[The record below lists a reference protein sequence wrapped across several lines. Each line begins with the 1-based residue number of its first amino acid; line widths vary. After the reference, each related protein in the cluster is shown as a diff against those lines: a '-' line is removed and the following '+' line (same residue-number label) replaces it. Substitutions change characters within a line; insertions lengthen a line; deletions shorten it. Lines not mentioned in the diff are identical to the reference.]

1 MLNYKL
7 TILASSLTLVLGPCA
22 AASAQQTNYQITYA
36 NESKVSA
43 PNNATIS
50 NNSAS
55 TQPSLIKIN
64 QEPSNYTIEIAN
76 TQKSNAPVQSG
87 TPATTQNKAMV
98 QEQVPA
104 PNAKEIQNRSY
115 VEDQLYPAT
124 NDSYGRGAF
133 TPVSPNEQP
142 GFTFENQSAPKAN
155 LNNQAQGM
163 ANNTAPNELNN
174 HGLGPGNGETLGVLN
189 GGYTTD
195 RIQEVSV
202 PILTTFD
209 NAVLDGFKSL
219 ESGITLGMG
228 QISNLTID
236 EIAPALRSYTTD
248 ADGNLVLR
256 FSLPMAEA
264 ILKKQGAASWKGLSN
279 PVLVWMVGLDGQSNG
294 TNMSLVSGQN
304 LSSFAQAIMSATPD
318 YKYRLMFPI
327 MDLEEISKVKV
338 TTVLDHQDEVLTKA
352 SERYGADFFISAAI
366 SSVPNESG
374 MTFKWNLYNRNGE
387 AIAKSSISGHM
398 DEVASLGAG
407 DIARALMT
415 YQANLEEKET
425 PSALRQNNVD
435 IDMLGPGE
443 SFVRLRIS
451 NVKSLQ
457 DMNHIRKAFVSY
469 GFDGDVR
476 IIGYDN
482 NMLVVEIA
490 TNSNA
495 DNLAGTMRHAGEFQY
510 ISPWIFAFT
519 KNDYLR
525 PSRTSTIGPANKAR
539 PNSQIN
545 PNNVVPAHSINIRD
559 ARDVGQG
566 NGLPNRNA
574 PAVQG
579 RSL

>member
-7 TILASSLTLVLGPCA
+7 TLLASSLTLVLGSCA
-22 AASAQQTNYQITYA
+22 AASAQPTNYQIT
-36 NESKVSA
+36 SV
-43 PNNATIS
+43 
-50 NNSAS
+50 
-55 TQPSLIKIN
+55 N
-64 QEPSNYTIEIAN
+64 QEQANYTIEMAQQPQKAQLQSATQAPAPAQAQPQAQAQPAIAQAQPAQ
-76 TQKSNAPVQSG
+76 TAKAAQAPV
-87 TPATTQNKAMV
+87 M
-98 QEQVPA
+98 EQIAQPSQA
-104 PNAKEIQNRSY
+104 ELNNRSY
-115 VEDQLYPAT
+115 VKDQLYPAT

-133 TPVSPNEQP
+133 TPVNSNEQMNNSQP
-142 GFTFENQSAPKAN
+142 GFTFENQSAPNAN
-155 LNNQAQGM
+155 AAN
-163 ANNTAPNELNN
+163 ANN
-174 HGLGPGNGETLGVLN
+174 LGPENAETLGVLN
-189 GGYTTD
+189 GGYATE

-236 EIAPALRSYTTD
+236 EIAPALRSFTSD

-264 ILKKQGAASWKGLSN
+264 ILKKQGAASWQGLSN

-294 TNMSLVSGQN
+294 TNMSVVSGQN
-304 LSSFAQAIMSATPD
+304 LSSFAQAIMAATPD

-327 MDLEEISKVKV
+327 FDLEEMNKVKV
-338 TTVLDHQDEVLTKA
+338 TTILDHEDEVLTKA

-374 MTFKWNLYNRNGE
+374 MTFKWNLFNRYGE
-387 AIAKSSISGHM
+387 NIAQSSISGLM

-415 YQANLEEKET
+415 YQSNLEEKET

-443 SFVRLRIS
+443 GFVRLRIA

-457 DMNHIRKAFVSY
+457 DLQHIRQAFVTY
-469 GFDGDVR
+469 GFDGDIR
-476 IIGYDN
+476 IVGYDN
-482 NMLVVEIA
+482 NMLVMEVA
-490 TNSNA
+490 TNSSA
-495 DNLAGTMRHAGEFQY
+495 DNLSGTMRHSGEFQY
-510 ISPWIFAFT
+510 ISPWIFSFT
-519 KNDYLR
+519 GNEYIR
-525 PSRTSTIGPANKAR
+525 PPHMSNLGPANKAR

-545 PNNVVPAHSINIRD
+545 PDNVTPAYSINIKD

-566 NGLPNRNA
+566 EGLPNRNA
-574 PAVQG
+574 PAIQG
-579 RSL
+579 RTL

>member
-7 TILASSLTLVLGPCA
+7 TLLASSLTLVLGSCA
-22 AASAQQTNYQITYA
+22 AASAQPTNYPIT
-36 NESKVSA
+36 SV
-43 PNNATIS
+43 
-50 NNSAS
+50 
-55 TQPSLIKIN
+55 N
-64 QEPSNYTIEIAN
+64 QEQANYTIEMAQQPQKAQIQPATIAPAPAQAQAQPQPQAQPA
-76 TQKSNAPVQSG
+76 QKGSQAPV
-87 TPATTQNKAMV
+87 M
-98 QEQVPA
+98 EQIAQPSQA
-104 PNAKEIQNRSY
+104 ELNNRSY
-115 VEDQLYPAT
+115 VKDQLYPAT

-133 TPVSPNEQP
+133 TPVAPNEQISNSQP
-142 GFTFENQSAPKAN
+142 GFTFENQSASNAN
-155 LNNQAQGM
+155 ANM
-163 ANNTAPNELNN
+163 ANAANANN
-174 HGLGPGNGETLGVLN
+174 LGPENAETLGVLN
-189 GGYTTD
+189 GGYATE

-236 EIAPALRSYTTD
+236 EIAPALRSFTSD

-264 ILKKQGAASWKGLSN
+264 ILKKQGAASWQGLSN

-294 TNMSLVSGQN
+294 SNMSVVSGQN
-304 LSSFAQAIMSATPD
+304 LSSFAQAIMAATPD

-327 MDLEEISKVKV
+327 FDLEEMNKVKV
-338 TTVLDHQDEVLTKA
+338 TTILDHEDEVLTKA

-374 MTFKWNLYNRNGE
+374 MTFKWNLFNRYGE
-387 AIAKSSISGHM
+387 NIAQSSISGLM

-415 YQANLEEKET
+415 YQSNLEEKET

-443 SFVRLRIS
+443 GFVRLRIA

-457 DMNHIRKAFVSY
+457 DLQHIRQAFVTY
-469 GFDGDVR
+469 GFDGDIR
-476 IIGYDN
+476 IVGYDN
-482 NMLVVEIA
+482 NMLVMEIA

-495 DNLAGTMRHAGEFQY
+495 DNLSGTMRHSGEFQY
-510 ISPWIFAFT
+510 ISPWIFSFT
-519 KNDYLR
+519 GNEYIR
-525 PSRTSTIGPANKAR
+525 PPRMSNLGPANKAR

-545 PNNVVPAHSINIRD
+545 PNNVTPAYSINIKD

-566 NGLPNRNA
+566 EGLPNRNA
-574 PAVQG
+574 PAIQG
-579 RSL
+579 RTL

>member
-7 TILASSLTLVLGPCA
+7 TLLASSLTLVLGSCA
-22 AASAQQTNYQITYA
+22 AASAQPTNYQIT
-36 NESKVSA
+36 SV
-43 PNNATIS
+43 
-50 NNSAS
+50 
-55 TQPSLIKIN
+55 N
-64 QEPSNYTIEIAN
+64 QEQANYTIEMAQQPQKAQPQSATQAPAPAQAQAQPAIAQAQPAQ
-76 TQKSNAPVQSG
+76 TAKAAQAPV
-87 TPATTQNKAMV
+87 M
-98 QEQVPA
+98 EQIAQPSQA
-104 PNAKEIQNRSY
+104 ELNNRSY
-115 VEDQLYPAT
+115 VKDQLYPAT

-133 TPVSPNEQP
+133 TPVNSNEQMNNSQP
-142 GFTFENQSAPKAN
+142 GFTFENQSAPNAN
-155 LNNQAQGM
+155 AAN
-163 ANNTAPNELNN
+163 ANN
-174 HGLGPGNGETLGVLN
+174 LGPENAETLGVLN
-189 GGYTTD
+189 GGYATE

-236 EIAPALRSYTTD
+236 EIAPALRSFTSD

-264 ILKKQGAASWKGLSN
+264 ILKKQGAASWQGLSN

-294 TNMSLVSGQN
+294 SNMSVVSGQN
-304 LSSFAQAIMSATPD
+304 LSSFAQAIMAATPD

-327 MDLEEISKVKV
+327 FDLEEMNKVKV
-338 TTVLDHQDEVLTKA
+338 TTILDHEDEVLTKA

-374 MTFKWNLYNRNGE
+374 MTFKWNLFNRYGE
-387 AIAKSSISGHM
+387 NIAQSSISGLM

-415 YQANLEEKET
+415 YQSNLEEKET

-443 SFVRLRIS
+443 GFVRLRIA

-457 DMNHIRKAFVSY
+457 DLQHIRQAFVTY
-469 GFDGDVR
+469 GFDGDIR
-476 IIGYDN
+476 IVGYDN
-482 NMLVVEIA
+482 NMLVMEVA
-490 TNSNA
+490 TNSSA
-495 DNLAGTMRHAGEFQY
+495 DNLSGTMRHSGEFQY
-510 ISPWIFAFT
+510 ISPWIFSFT
-519 KNDYLR
+519 GNEYIR
-525 PSRTSTIGPANKAR
+525 PPHMSNLGPANKAR

-545 PNNVVPAHSINIRD
+545 PDNVTPAYSINIKD

-566 NGLPNRNA
+566 EGLPNRNA
-574 PAVQG
+574 PAIQG
-579 RSL
+579 RTL

>member
-7 TILASSLTLVLGPCA
+7 TLLASSLTLVLGSCA
-22 AASAQQTNYQITYA
+22 AASAQPTNYQIT
-36 NESKVSA
+36 SV
-43 PNNATIS
+43 
-50 NNSAS
+50 
-55 TQPSLIKIN
+55 N
-64 QEPSNYTIEIAN
+64 QEQANYTIEMAQQPQKAQIQSATQAPAPAKAQPQPQAQAQAQPQAMPAIAQAQPAQ
-76 TQKSNAPVQSG
+76 TAKAAQAPV
-87 TPATTQNKAMV
+87 M
-98 QEQVPA
+98 EQIDKPSQA
-104 PNAKEIQNRSY
+104 ELNNRSY
-115 VEDQLYPAT
+115 VKDQLYPAT

-133 TPVSPNEQP
+133 TPVNSNEQMNNSQP
-142 GFTFENQSAPKAN
+142 GFTFENQSAPNAN
-155 LNNQAQGM
+155 AAN
-163 ANNTAPNELNN
+163 ANN
-174 HGLGPGNGETLGVLN
+174 LGPENAETLGVLN
-189 GGYTTD
+189 GGYATE

-236 EIAPALRSYTTD
+236 EIAPALRSFTSD

-264 ILKKQGAASWKGLSN
+264 ILKKQGAASWQGLSN

-294 TNMSLVSGQN
+294 SNMSVVSGQN
-304 LSSFAQAIMSATPD
+304 LSSFAQAIMAATPD

-327 MDLEEISKVKV
+327 FDLEEMNKVKV
-338 TTVLDHQDEVLTKA
+338 TTILDHEDEVLTKA

-374 MTFKWNLYNRNGE
+374 MTFKWNLFNRYGE
-387 AIAKSSISGHM
+387 NIAQSSISGLM

-415 YQANLEEKET
+415 YQSNLEEKET

-443 SFVRLRIS
+443 GFVRLRIA

-457 DMNHIRKAFVSY
+457 DLQHIRQAFVTY
-469 GFDGDVR
+469 GFDGDIR
-476 IIGYDN
+476 IVGYDN
-482 NMLVVEIA
+482 NMLVMEVA
-490 TNSNA
+490 TNSSA
-495 DNLAGTMRHAGEFQY
+495 DNLSGTMRHSGEFQY
-510 ISPWIFAFT
+510 ISPWIFSFT
-519 KNDYLR
+519 GNEYIR
-525 PSRTSTIGPANKAR
+525 PPHMSNLGPANKAR

-545 PNNVVPAHSINIRD
+545 PDNVTPAYSINIKD

-566 NGLPNRNA
+566 EGLPNRNA
-574 PAVQG
+574 PAIQG
-579 RSL
+579 RTL

>member
-7 TILASSLTLVLGPCA
+7 TLLASSLTLVLGSCA
-22 AASAQQTNYQITYA
+22 AASAQPTNYQITSD
-36 NESKVSA
+36 N
-43 PNNATIS
+43 
-50 NNSAS
+50 
-55 TQPSLIKIN
+55 LLN
-64 QEPSNYTIEIAN
+64 QEQANYTIEMAQQPQKAQLQPATIAPAPAKAQPQAQAQAQAIPQQAQAMPAISQAQSA
-76 TQKSNAPVQSG
+76 QKGSQAPVMEQIAQ
-87 TPATTQNKAMV
+87 PTQAELN
-98 QEQVPA
+98 
-104 PNAKEIQNRSY
+104 NRSY
-115 VEDQLYPAT
+115 VKDQLYPAT

-133 TPVSPNEQP
+133 TPVNSSEQINNSQP
-142 GFTFENQSAPKAN
+142 GFTFENQSAPNAN
-155 LNNQAQGM
+155 AAN
-163 ANNTAPNELNN
+163 ANN
-174 HGLGPGNGETLGVLN
+174 LGPENAETLGVLN
-189 GGYTTD
+189 GGYATE

-228 QISNLTID
+228 QVSNLTID
-236 EIAPALRSYTTD
+236 EIAPALRSFTSD

-264 ILKKQGAASWKGLSN
+264 ILKKQGAASWQGLSN

-294 TNMSLVSGQN
+294 SNMSVVSGQN
-304 LSSFAQAIMSATPD
+304 LSSFAQAIMAATPD

-327 MDLEEISKVKV
+327 FDLEEMNKVKV
-338 TTVLDHQDEVLTKA
+338 TTILDHEDEVLTKA

-374 MTFKWNLYNRNGE
+374 MTFKWNLFNRHGE
-387 AIAKSSISGHM
+387 NIAQSSISGLM

-415 YQANLEEKET
+415 YQSNLEEKET

-443 SFVRLRIS
+443 GFVRLRIA

-457 DMNHIRKAFVSY
+457 DLQHIRQAFVTY
-469 GFDGDVR
+469 GFDGDIR
-476 IIGYDN
+476 IVGYDN
-482 NMLVVEIA
+482 NMLVMEVA
-490 TNSNA
+490 TNSSA
-495 DNLAGTMRHAGEFQY
+495 DNLSGTMRHSGEFQY
-510 ISPWIFAFT
+510 LSPWIFSFIG
-519 KNDYLR
+519 NEYIR
-525 PSRTSTIGPANKAR
+525 PPRMSNLGPANKAR

-545 PNNVVPAHSINIRD
+545 PDNVTPAYSINIKD

-566 NGLPNRNA
+566 EGLPNRNA
-574 PAVQG
+574 PAIQG
-579 RSL
+579 RTL

>member
-7 TILASSLTLVLGPCA
+7 TLLASSLTLVLGSCA
-22 AASAQQTNYQITYA
+22 AASAQPTNYQIT
-36 NESKVSA
+36 SV
-43 PNNATIS
+43 
-50 NNSAS
+50 
-55 TQPSLIKIN
+55 N
-64 QEPSNYTIEIAN
+64 QEQANYTIEMAQQPQKAQPQSA
-76 TQKSNAPVQSG
+76 TQAPAPAQAQPQAQTMPQAQAQAQPAQTAKAAQAPV
-87 TPATTQNKAMV
+87 M
-98 QEQVPA
+98 EQIDKPSQA
-104 PNAKEIQNRSY
+104 ELNNRSY
-115 VEDQLYPAT
+115 VKDQLYPAT

-133 TPVSPNEQP
+133 TPVNSNEQMNNSQP
-142 GFTFENQSAPKAN
+142 GFTFENQSAPNAN
-155 LNNQAQGM
+155 AAN
-163 ANNTAPNELNN
+163 ANN
-174 HGLGPGNGETLGVLN
+174 LGPENAETLGVLN
-189 GGYTTD
+189 GGYATE

-236 EIAPALRSYTTD
+236 EIAPALRSFTSD

-264 ILKKQGAASWKGLSN
+264 ILKKQGAASWQGLSN

-294 TNMSLVSGQN
+294 TNMSVVSGQN
-304 LSSFAQAIMSATPD
+304 LSSFAQAIMAATPD

-327 MDLEEISKVKV
+327 FDLEEMNKVKV
-338 TTVLDHQDEVLTKA
+338 TTILDHEDEVLTKA

-374 MTFKWNLYNRNGE
+374 MTFKWNLFNRYGE
-387 AIAKSSISGHM
+387 NIAQSSISGLM

-415 YQANLEEKET
+415 YQSNLEEKET

-443 SFVRLRIS
+443 GFVRLRIA

-457 DMNHIRKAFVSY
+457 DLQHIRQAFVTY
-469 GFDGDVR
+469 GFDGDIR
-476 IIGYDN
+476 IVGYDN
-482 NMLVVEIA
+482 NMLVMEVA
-490 TNSNA
+490 TNSSA
-495 DNLAGTMRHAGEFQY
+495 DNLSGTMRHSGEFQY
-510 ISPWIFAFT
+510 ISPWIFSFT
-519 KNDYLR
+519 GNEYIR
-525 PSRTSTIGPANKAR
+525 PPHMSNLGPANKAR

-545 PNNVVPAHSINIRD
+545 PDNVTPAYSINIKD

-566 NGLPNRNA
+566 EGLPNRNA
-574 PAVQG
+574 PAIQG
-579 RSL
+579 RTL

>member
-7 TILASSLTLVLGPCA
+7 TLLASSLTLVLGSCA
-22 AASAQQTNYQITYA
+22 AASAQPTNYQIT
-36 NESKVSA
+36 SV
-43 PNNATIS
+43 
-50 NNSAS
+50 
-55 TQPSLIKIN
+55 N
-64 QEPSNYTIEIAN
+64 QEQANYTIEMAQQPQKAQIQPATQAPAPAQAQPQAQAQPAIAQAQPAQ
-76 TQKSNAPVQSG
+76 TAKAAQAPV
-87 TPATTQNKAMV
+87 M
-98 QEQVPA
+98 EQIAQPSQA
-104 PNAKEIQNRSY
+104 ELNNRSY
-115 VEDQLYPAT
+115 VKDQLYPAT
-124 NDSYGRGAF
+124 NDSYGRGAL
-133 TPVSPNEQP
+133 TPVNSNEQMNNSQP
-142 GFTFENQSAPKAN
+142 GFTFENQSAPNAN
-155 LNNQAQGM
+155 AAN
-163 ANNTAPNELNN
+163 ANN
-174 HGLGPGNGETLGVLN
+174 LGPENAETLGVLN
-189 GGYTTD
+189 GGYATE

-236 EIAPALRSYTTD
+236 EIAPALRSFTSD

-264 ILKKQGAASWKGLSN
+264 ILKKQGAASWQGLSN

-294 TNMSLVSGQN
+294 TNMSVVSGQN
-304 LSSFAQAIMSATPD
+304 LSSFAQAIMAATPD

-327 MDLEEISKVKV
+327 FDLEEMNKVKV
-338 TTVLDHQDEVLTKA
+338 TTILDHEDEVLTKA

-374 MTFKWNLYNRNGE
+374 MTFKWNLFNRYGE
-387 AIAKSSISGHM
+387 NIAQSSISGLM

-415 YQANLEEKET
+415 YQSNLEEKET

-443 SFVRLRIS
+443 GFVRLRIA

-457 DMNHIRKAFVSY
+457 DLQHIRQAFVTY
-469 GFDGDVR
+469 GFDGDIR
-476 IIGYDN
+476 IVGYDN
-482 NMLVVEIA
+482 NMLVMEVA
-490 TNSNA
+490 TNSSA
-495 DNLAGTMRHAGEFQY
+495 DNLSGTMRHSGEFQY
-510 ISPWIFAFT
+510 ISPWIFSFT
-519 KNDYLR
+519 GNEYIR
-525 PSRTSTIGPANKAR
+525 PPHMSNLGPANKAR

-545 PNNVVPAHSINIRD
+545 PDNVTPAYSINIKD

-566 NGLPNRNA
+566 EGLPNRNA
-574 PAVQG
+574 PAIQG
-579 RSL
+579 RTL

>member
-7 TILASSLTLVLGPCA
+7 TLLASSLTLVLGSCA
-22 AASAQQTNYQITYA
+22 AASAQPTNYPIT
-36 NESKVSA
+36 SV
-43 PNNATIS
+43 
-50 NNSAS
+50 
-55 TQPSLIKIN
+55 N
-64 QEPSNYTIEIAN
+64 QEQANYTIEMAQQPQKAQPQPA
-76 TQKSNAPVQSG
+76 TQAPAPAKAQPQAQAMPAITQAQPAQKGSQAPV
-87 TPATTQNKAMV
+87 M
-98 QEQVPA
+98 EQIAQPSQA
-104 PNAKEIQNRSY
+104 ELNNRSY
-115 VEDQLYPAT
+115 VKDQLYPAT

-133 TPVSPNEQP
+133 TPVAPNEQISNSQP
-142 GFTFENQSAPKAN
+142 GFTFENQSAPNAN
-155 LNNQAQGM
+155 ANANANM
-163 ANNTAPNELNN
+163 ANAANANN
-174 HGLGPGNGETLGVLN
+174 LGPENAETLGVLN
-189 GGYTTD
+189 GGYATE

-236 EIAPALRSYTTD
+236 EIAPALRSFTSD

-264 ILKKQGAASWKGLSN
+264 ILKKQGAASWQGLSN

-294 TNMSLVSGQN
+294 SSMSVVSGQN
-304 LSSFAQAIMSATPD
+304 LSSFAQAIMAATPD

-327 MDLEEISKVKV
+327 FDLEEMNKVKV
-338 TTVLDHQDEVLTKA
+338 TTILDHEDEVLTKA

-374 MTFKWNLYNRNGE
+374 MTFKWNLFNRYGE
-387 AIAKSSISGHM
+387 NIAQSSISGLM

-415 YQANLEEKET
+415 YQSNLEEKET

-443 SFVRLRIS
+443 GFVRLRIA

-457 DMNHIRKAFVSY
+457 DLQHIRQAFVTY
-469 GFDGDVR
+469 GFDGDIR
-476 IIGYDN
+476 IVGYDN
-482 NMLVVEIA
+482 NMLVMEIA

-495 DNLAGTMRHAGEFQY
+495 DNLSGTMRHSGEFQY
-510 ISPWIFAFT
+510 ISPWIFSFT
-519 KNDYLR
+519 GNEYIR
-525 PSRTSTIGPANKAR
+525 PPRMSNLGPANKAR

-545 PNNVVPAHSINIRD
+545 PNNVTPAYSINIKD

-566 NGLPNRNA
+566 EGLPNRNA
-574 PAVQG
+574 PAIQG
-579 RSL
+579 RTL

>member
-7 TILASSLTLVLGPCA
+7 TLLASSLTLVLGSCA
-22 AASAQQTNYQITYA
+22 AASAQPTNYQIT
-36 NESKVSA
+36 SV
-43 PNNATIS
+43 
-50 NNSAS
+50 
-55 TQPSLIKIN
+55 N
-64 QEPSNYTIEIAN
+64 QEQANYTIEMAQQPQKAQIQSATQAPAPAKAQPQPQAQAQAQPQAMPAIAQAQPAQ
-76 TQKSNAPVQSG
+76 TAKAAQAPV
-87 TPATTQNKAMV
+87 M
-98 QEQVPA
+98 EQIAQPSQA
-104 PNAKEIQNRSY
+104 ELNNRSY
-115 VEDQLYPAT
+115 VKDQLYPAT

-133 TPVSPNEQP
+133 TPVNSNEQMNNSQP
-142 GFTFENQSAPKAN
+142 GFTFENQSAPNAN
-155 LNNQAQGM
+155 AAN
-163 ANNTAPNELNN
+163 ANN
-174 HGLGPGNGETLGVLN
+174 LGPENAETLGVLN
-189 GGYTTD
+189 GGYATE

-236 EIAPALRSYTTD
+236 EIAPALRSFTSD

-264 ILKKQGAASWKGLSN
+264 ILKKQGAASWQGLSN

-294 TNMSLVSGQN
+294 TNMSVVSGQN
-304 LSSFAQAIMSATPD
+304 LSSFAQAIMAATPD

-327 MDLEEISKVKV
+327 FDLEEMNKVKV
-338 TTVLDHQDEVLTKA
+338 TTILDHEDEVLTKA

-374 MTFKWNLYNRNGE
+374 MTFKWNLFNRYGE
-387 AIAKSSISGHM
+387 NIAQSSISGLM

-415 YQANLEEKET
+415 YQSNLEEKET

-443 SFVRLRIS
+443 GFVRLRIA

-457 DMNHIRKAFVSY
+457 DLQHIRQAFVTY
-469 GFDGDVR
+469 GFDGDIR
-476 IIGYDN
+476 IVGYDN
-482 NMLVVEIA
+482 NMLVMEVA
-490 TNSNA
+490 TNSSA
-495 DNLAGTMRHAGEFQY
+495 DNLSGTMRHSGEFQY
-510 ISPWIFAFT
+510 ISPWIFSFT
-519 KNDYLR
+519 GNEYIR
-525 PSRTSTIGPANKAR
+525 PPHMSNLGPANKAR

-545 PNNVVPAHSINIRD
+545 PDNVTPAYSINIKD

-566 NGLPNRNA
+566 EGLPNRNA
-574 PAVQG
+574 PAIQG
-579 RSL
+579 RTL

>member
-7 TILASSLTLVLGPCA
+7 TLLASSLTLVLGSCA
-22 AASAQQTNYQITYA
+22 AASAQPTNYQIT
-36 NESKVSA
+36 SV
-43 PNNATIS
+43 
-50 NNSAS
+50 
-55 TQPSLIKIN
+55 N
-64 QEPSNYTIEIAN
+64 QEQANYTIEMAQQPQKAQIQPA
-76 TQKSNAPVQSG
+76 TQAPAPAQAQTMPQAQAQAQPAQTAKAAQAPV
-87 TPATTQNKAMV
+87 M
-98 QEQVPA
+98 EQIAQPSQA
-104 PNAKEIQNRSY
+104 ELNNRSY
-115 VEDQLYPAT
+115 VKDQLYPAT

-133 TPVSPNEQP
+133 TPVNSNEQMNNSQP
-142 GFTFENQSAPKAN
+142 GFTFENQSAPNAN
-155 LNNQAQGM
+155 AAN
-163 ANNTAPNELNN
+163 ANN
-174 HGLGPGNGETLGVLN
+174 LGPENAETLGVLN
-189 GGYTTD
+189 GGYATE

-236 EIAPALRSYTTD
+236 EIAPALRSFTSD

-264 ILKKQGAASWKGLSN
+264 ILKKQGAASWQGLSN

-294 TNMSLVSGQN
+294 TNMSVVSGQN
-304 LSSFAQAIMSATPD
+304 LSSFAQAIMAATPD

-327 MDLEEISKVKV
+327 FDLEEMNKVKV
-338 TTVLDHQDEVLTKA
+338 TTILDHEDEVLTKA

-374 MTFKWNLYNRNGE
+374 MTFKWNLFNRYGE
-387 AIAKSSISGHM
+387 NIAQSSISGLM

-415 YQANLEEKET
+415 YQSNLEEKET

-443 SFVRLRIS
+443 GFVRLRIA

-457 DMNHIRKAFVSY
+457 DLQHIRQAFVTY
-469 GFDGDVR
+469 GFDGDIR
-476 IIGYDN
+476 IVGYDN
-482 NMLVVEIA
+482 NMLVMEVA
-490 TNSNA
+490 TNSSA
-495 DNLAGTMRHAGEFQY
+495 DNLSGTMRHSGEFQY
-510 ISPWIFAFT
+510 ISPWIFSFT
-519 KNDYLR
+519 GNEYIR
-525 PSRTSTIGPANKAR
+525 PPHMSNLGPANKAR

-545 PNNVVPAHSINIRD
+545 PDNVTPAYSINIKD

-566 NGLPNRNA
+566 EGLPNRNA
-574 PAVQG
+574 PTIQG
-579 RSL
+579 RTL

>member
-7 TILASSLTLVLGPCA
+7 TLLASSLTLVLGSCA
-22 AASAQQTNYQITYA
+22 AASAQPTNYQIT
-36 NESKVSA
+36 SV
-43 PNNATIS
+43 
-50 NNSAS
+50 
-55 TQPSLIKIN
+55 N
-64 QEPSNYTIEIAN
+64 QEQANYTIEMAQHPQKAQIQSATQAPAPAQAQPQAQAQPAIAQAQPAQ
-76 TQKSNAPVQSG
+76 TAKAAQAPV
-87 TPATTQNKAMV
+87 M
-98 QEQVPA
+98 EQIAQPSQA
-104 PNAKEIQNRSY
+104 ELNNRSY
-115 VEDQLYPAT
+115 VKDQLYPAT

-133 TPVSPNEQP
+133 TPVNSNEQMNNSQP
-142 GFTFENQSAPKAN
+142 GFTFENQSAPNAN
-155 LNNQAQGM
+155 AAN
-163 ANNTAPNELNN
+163 ANN
-174 HGLGPGNGETLGVLN
+174 LGPENAETLGVLN
-189 GGYTTD
+189 GGYATE

-236 EIAPALRSYTTD
+236 EIAPALRSFTSD

-264 ILKKQGAASWKGLSN
+264 ILKKQGAASWQGLSN

-294 TNMSLVSGQN
+294 TNMSVVSGQN
-304 LSSFAQAIMSATPD
+304 LSSFAQAIMAATPD

-327 MDLEEISKVKV
+327 FDLEEMNKVKV
-338 TTVLDHQDEVLTKA
+338 TTILDHEDEVLTKA

-374 MTFKWNLYNRNGE
+374 MTFKWNLFNRYGE
-387 AIAKSSISGHM
+387 NIAQSSISGLM

-415 YQANLEEKET
+415 YQSNLEEKET

-443 SFVRLRIS
+443 GFVRLRIA

-457 DMNHIRKAFVSY
+457 DLQHIRQAFVTY
-469 GFDGDVR
+469 GFDGDIR
-476 IIGYDN
+476 IVGYDN
-482 NMLVVEIA
+482 NMLVMEVA
-490 TNSNA
+490 TNSSA
-495 DNLAGTMRHAGEFQY
+495 DNLSGTMRHSGEFQY
-510 ISPWIFAFT
+510 ISPWIFSFT
-519 KNDYLR
+519 GNEYIR
-525 PSRTSTIGPANKAR
+525 PPHMSNLGPANKAR

-545 PNNVVPAHSINIRD
+545 PDNVTPAYSINIKD

-566 NGLPNRNA
+566 EGLPNRNA
-574 PAVQG
+574 PAIQG
-579 RSL
+579 RTL